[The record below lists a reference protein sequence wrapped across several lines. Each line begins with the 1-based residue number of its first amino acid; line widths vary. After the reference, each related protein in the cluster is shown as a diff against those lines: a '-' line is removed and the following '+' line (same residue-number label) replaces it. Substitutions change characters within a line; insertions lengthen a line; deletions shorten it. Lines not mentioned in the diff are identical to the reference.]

1 MPLPN
6 RDRAHID
13 RRKLTDYL
21 LNRNHPDATGKS
33 AFFCSRYGN
42 DWERL
47 RDDLFDHAEGAVVD
61 VEETR
66 HGTRYVIEEPLSGPL
81 VRSVWMIR
89 TGESFPRLVTAY
101 PVE

>member
-47 RDDLFDHAEGAVVD
+47 RDDLFDHAEGRLLMSKKPSTA
-61 VEETR
+61 R
-66 HGTRYVIEEPLSGPL
+66 GTL
-81 VRSVWMIR
+81 
-89 TGESFPRLVTAY
+89 
-101 PVE
+101 

>member
-47 RDDLFDHAEGAVVD
+47 RDDLFDHAEG
-61 VEETR
+61 R
-66 HGTRYVIEEPLSGPL
+66 LLMSKKPGTARGTL
-81 VRSVWMIR
+81 
-89 TGESFPRLVTAY
+89 
-101 PVE
+101 